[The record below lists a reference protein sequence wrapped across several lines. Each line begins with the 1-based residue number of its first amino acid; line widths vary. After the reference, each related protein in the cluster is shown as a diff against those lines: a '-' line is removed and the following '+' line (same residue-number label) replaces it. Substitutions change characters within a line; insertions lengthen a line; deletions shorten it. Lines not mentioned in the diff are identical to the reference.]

1 MSIKTV
7 YYFAALTGGTATA
20 LDSVDGNSLLDGD
33 VAFVMVNSAVY
44 TFLLDAD
51 SGVPESSPATISPGT
66 NAGTKRWIR
75 QAVNNE
81 INQVGTPGNVGF
93 GVGIC
98 PEANLP
104 TGMAPMDGYDQL
116 GHANYGNYT
125 FSDGSVMCWVPKFF
139 YRIAHASNPT
149 YATYGVNSVD
159 IKGAHD
165 FMGESAA
172 NAAGYALHRA
182 FIDGGVEKPGFFVDK
197 YKCSKN
203 AWGTGYVASSIANA
217 LPLSSAAAHNPFA
230 DCTGG
235 ANYYYS
241 AIDLAHRR
249 DGVNGAVNASS
260 IFFCSSQFIRGA
272 LAMLSLAHG
281 QYSSSTTW
289 CAWYHAT
296 YNFPKGCNNN
306 ALADVN
312 DTSVVWITDGY
323 SNCGKTGS
331 AGSAGG
337 AGNVFAKSAHNGQD
351 CGVADLNGL
360 MWEIS
365 LGVTCIATSKA
376 ITGASKTTPCVITS
390 VAHGFSNGDIIQIES
405 VVGMTELNGRL
416 YTVANKAADT
426 FELSGVDSR
435 GYTAYSSAGTLTKG
449 AWYAA
454 KSSVAMKSF
463 TQGNAGAT
471 DHWGATGVAA
481 MMDAFTPPF
490 RAAAG
495 AVTGAFDERFGS
507 GANQVLSESL
517 SGAGRLLTSLGFP
530 KDSNGIDPSGTN
542 LFGTDYFLQY
552 AVNELC
558 LNAGAYWPDG
568 TSAGVWSLSWS
579 STRDASGYNGGFRAA
594 AYPV

>member
-1 MSIKTV
+1 MAIKTV
-7 YYFAALTGGTATA
+7 YYFTGLTGGAATA

-33 VAFVMVNSAVY
+33 VAFVMVNSAIY
-44 TFLLDAD
+44 AFLLDAD
-51 SGVPESSPATISPGT
+51 SGVPESSPATISPDT

-104 TGMAPMDGYDQL
+104 AGMAPMDGYDQL
-116 GHANYGNYT
+116 GHANYGNYQ

-197 YKCSKN
+197 YKCSRR
-203 AWGTGYVASSIANA
+203 AFGTGYVASSIANA
-217 LPLSSAAAHNPFA
+217 LPLSSAADHNPFSGL
-230 DCTGG
+230 TGG
-235 ANYYYS
+235 ADAYYS

-281 QYSSSTTW
+281 QYSSNDTW

-296 YNFPKGCNNN
+296 YNFPKGCNDNTLHD
-306 ALADVN
+306 AN
-312 DTSVVWITDGY
+312 DATVAYTSDGY

-331 AGSAGG
+331 G
-337 AGNVFAKSAHNGQD
+337 VPFAKTTHNGQN

-365 LGVTCIATSKA
+365 PGVTCIATSKS
-376 ITGASKTTPCVITS
+376 ITGASKGNPCVITS
-390 VAHGFSNGDIIQIES
+390 AGHGFSNGDIVLISS
-405 VVGMTELNGRL
+405 VVGMTQLNDTL
-416 YTVANKAADT
+416 FVVANRATDT
-426 FELSGVDSR
+426 FELSGVNST
-435 GYTAYSSAGTLTKG
+435 GYTTYGSGGTVSKG
-449 AWYAA
+449 TWYAA

-463 TQGNAGAT
+463 TQGNSAAT

-481 MMDAFTPPF
+481 MMDVFVPPF
-490 RAAAG
+490 KTAG
-495 AVTGAFDERFGS
+495 GGHYIQRMGS

-517 SGAGRLLTSLGFP
+517 SGAGRLFTGLGFP
-530 KDSNGIDPSGTN
+530 RDGNGIDPSGTN

-552 AVNELC
+552 VINELC
-558 LNAGAYWPDG
+558 LFASAAWSTGAY
-568 TSAGVWSLSWS
+568 AGVWSLNWS
-579 STRDASGYNGGFRAA
+579 NARNSSANAVGFRAA
-594 AYPV
+594 CYPV